1 MATVCGGV
9 LSLMDAGVPIKAPAA
24 GVAMGLVMEGDRYSI
39 LTDIAGEEDHT
50 GDMDFK
56 VAGTRQGIT
65 ALQMDVKLEGLSGNV
80 LREALDQA
88 KEARLFILDKMLQ
101 VLPEHRS
108 EISTFAPRLITMK
121 ISTDKIREVI
131 GPGGKVIRGI
141 IEQTGVKIDVQD
153 DGTVTIASAD
163 EAAAKKAQQIIEGIT
178 AEAEKGRTYQGR
190 VQRIAE
196 YGAFVE
202 IMPGTVGLLHVS
214 EIAPYRVHEV
224 RDLVT
229 EGQELMVRV
238 IEIGDDGKIRLSHK
252 EFAQA
257 TPPPGYNEGRPPQ
270 QDRPPRREGEYR
282 PRQEGDDR
290 SRGGEYRGR
299 RPDSGRRGPRY

>member
-1 MATVCGGV
+1 M
-9 LSLMDAGVPIKAPAA
+9 
-24 GVAMGLVMEGDRYSI
+24 
-39 LTDIAGEEDHT
+39 
-50 GDMDFK
+50 
-56 VAGTRQGIT
+56 
-65 ALQMDVKLEGLSGNV
+65 
-80 LREALDQA
+80 
-88 KEARLFILDKMLQ
+88 
-101 VLPEHRS
+101 
-108 EISTFAPRLITMK
+108 
-121 ISTDKIREVI
+121 
-131 GPGGKVIRGI
+131 IRGI

-163 EAAAKKAQQIIEGIT
+163 ESAAKKAQSIIEGIT
-178 AEAEKGRTYQGR
+178 AEAEKGRTYQGK

-214 EIAPYRVHEV
+214 EMAPYRVHEV

-257 TPPPGYNEGRPPQ
+257 TPPPGYNEGRPQ
-270 QDRPPRREGEYR
+270 QDRPRYEGDR
-282 PRQEGDDR
+282 PPRQDDR
-290 SRGGEYRGR
+290 GRGEYRGR
-299 RPDSGRRGPRY
+299 RPDSGRRGPRNY

>member
-1 MATVCGGV
+1 
-9 LSLMDAGVPIKAPAA
+9 
-24 GVAMGLVMEGDRYSI
+24 
-39 LTDIAGEEDHT
+39 
-50 GDMDFK
+50 MDFK
-56 VAGTRQGIT
+56 VAGTKEGIT
-65 ALQMDVKLEGLSGNV
+65 ALQMDVKLDGLSAKIMG
-80 LREALDQA
+80 EALEQA
-88 KEARLFILDKMLQ
+88 REARLFILDKMLQ

-121 ISTDKIREVI
+121 IPTDKIRDVI

-163 EAAAKKAQQIIEGIT
+163 ETAAKKAQQIIEGIT
-178 AEAEKGRTYQGR
+178 AQAEKGRTYLGK
-190 VQRIAE
+190 VHRIAE

-202 IMPGTVGLLHVS
+202 ILPGTVGLLHVS
-214 EIAPYRVHEV
+214 EMAPYRVHEV

-257 TPPPGYNEGRPPQ
+257 TPPPGYNENRP
-270 QDRPPRREGEYR
+270 ER
-282 PRQEGDDR
+282 PRQEGEREQREHRPRRDDR
-290 SRGGEYRGR
+290 GRGEYPR
-299 RPDSGRRGPRY
+299 RRQDSNRRGPRY

>member
-1 MATVCGGV
+1 
-9 LSLMDAGVPIKAPAA
+9 
-24 GVAMGLVMEGDRYSI
+24 MGLIMEGDRYAV

-56 VAGTRQGIT
+56 VAGTRRGIT
-65 ALQMDVKLEGLSGNV
+65 ALQMDVKLEGLSPQIMK
-80 LREALDQA
+80 EALEQA
-88 KEARLFILDKMLQ
+88 REARLFILDKMTQ
-101 VLPEHRS
+101 ILPEHRS
-108 EISTFAPRLITMK
+108 EISTFAPQLITLK
-121 ISTDKIREVI
+121 IPVDKIREVI
-131 GPGGKVIRGI
+131 GPGGKVIRSI

-153 DGTVTIASAD
+153 DGTVTIASVD
-163 EAAAKKAQQIIEGIT
+163 EAAAAKAQQIIEGIT
-178 AEAEKGRTYQGR
+178 AQAEKGRTYLGK

-202 IMPGTVGLLHVS
+202 IFPGTVGLLHVS

-229 EGQELMVRV
+229 EGQEMMVRV

-257 TPPPGYNEGRPPQ
+257 TPPPGYGEGR
-270 QDRPPRREGEYR
+270 REEPRRHEGGDRENR
-282 PRQEGDDR
+282 PRRDDR
-290 SRGGEYRGR
+290 GGFRGERRG
-299 RPDSGRRGPRY
+299 DRRGPRS